1 MGTTEQ
7 VAEFLVN
14 TRFEQIPV
22 EAIDVAKGA
31 VIDCLGVAI
40 AGSQTEIG
48 RIVARWA
55 KEMGGALVAGV
66 IGGAFKTAPAIAAR
80 TNGTMAHALDYDDVT
95 RNTGHPTPPLLP
107 TLLALGEMQRASGRE
122 LLEAYVVGFELESK
136 LGNCM
141 SRKHYAHGW
150 HSTSIFGTMGAA
162 AAAAKLL
169 KLDVWQTQMALGLAA
184 SEAGGL
190 RQNFGTMT
198 KPYHAGL
205 AASNGVIAATLARQG
220 FTSAP
225 DILEGEFGFL
235 RVFGMPG
242 EYDER
247 KINETLGNPWNL
259 VAHGIGLKPYP
270 CCRNA
275 HRPLDAMLALVQ
287 TQKFSPDDV
296 ERIECEISAHVTKV
310 MTYPKAHTGLEGK
323 FSLPYCLAVAVCD
336 QRVGIRQF
344 ADTRVNDPQVQ
355 ALSSRVH
362 IVHPYDKTE
371 WDTDELLPCIVRV
384 CLKDGR
390 VLEQSADAPRGDPGN
405 PLTWAQ
411 IAGKYRDCARE
422 LLSEGDAEHTL
433 DLLHRLEE
441 LPNLVEVMEILT
453 FKGKSLTR

>member
-1 MGTTEQ
+1 MGATER
-7 VAEFLVN
+7 VAEFIVN
-14 TRFEQIPV
+14 TRFEQVPT

-31 VIDCLGVAI
+31 VVDGLGVAI

-48 RIVARWA
+48 RIVTRWA

-66 IGGAFKTAPAIAAR
+66 IGAGFKTAPAIAAR
-80 TNGTMAHALDYDDVT
+80 ANGTMAHALDYDDVT
-95 RNTGHPTPPLLP
+95 KNTGHPTPPLLP
-107 TLLALGEMQRASGRE
+107 TLLALGEAQHASGRE

-242 EYDER
+242 EYDEH
-247 KINETLGNPWNL
+247 KISDTLGNPWNL
-259 VAHGIGLKPYP
+259 VANGIGLKPYP

-287 TQKFSPDDV
+287 THTFTPDDV

-344 ADTRVNDPQVQ
+344 ADTRVDDAQVQ

-371 WDTDELLPCIVRV
+371 WDTGELLPCIVRV
-384 CLKDGR
+384 RLKDGR
-390 VLEQSADAPRGDPGN
+390 VLEQSAGAPRGDPDN
-405 PLTWAQ
+405 PLTWQQ
-411 IAGKYRDCARE
+411 IAEKYRDCARE
-422 LLSEGDAEHTL
+422 LLSEGDAAQTL
-433 DLLHRLEE
+433 DLVHRLEE
-441 LPNLVEVMEILT
+441 LPNLTEVMEILT
-453 FKGKSLTR
+453 FKGQGK